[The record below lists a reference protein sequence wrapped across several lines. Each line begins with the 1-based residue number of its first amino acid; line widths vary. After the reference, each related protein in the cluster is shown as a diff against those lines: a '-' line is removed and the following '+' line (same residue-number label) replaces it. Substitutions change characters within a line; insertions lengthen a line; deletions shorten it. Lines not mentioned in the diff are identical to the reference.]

1 MSDSK
6 KFIVSHAPFWHN
18 GSSVSARHYNILA
31 AAIPALLFGIFQY
44 GGPALAV
51 AAFSVGSAM
60 LWELLLNKMMKRTQ
74 TVGDGHAAIIGLVFA
89 MMLPATAP
97 WWLVLTG
104 TFVSVVIGKMI
115 FGGIG
120 GNPFHPALIGMGILL
135 VSWGDYFDFNEA
147 LRNYELGIPMT
158 YPLWSAKFFGPDAV
172 AHFSAWDLLAG
183 QQIGGIGATFGI
195 GLIAGGLY
203 LIARGVVRWEIP
215 ASFLAGV
222 FVTAFIFHAAAPDRY
237 AGPLFHLFTGYT
249 LLGAFFLAPEDSSSP
264 VNFIPMLIYGAGAGM
279 LTMLIRNIGVYV
291 DGVVFA
297 VILMNIVNPL
307 IDKIR
312 PKAIGKVA

>member
-1 MSDSK
+1 MSDSQ

-18 GSSVSARHYNILA
+18 GSSVSERHFNMIA
-31 AAIPALLFGIFQY
+31 AALPAVLFGLTQY

-51 AAFSVGSAM
+51 IAFSVSTAM
-60 LWELLLNKMMKRTQ
+60 IWEMLLNAAMKRPQ
-74 TVGDGHAAIIGLVFA
+74 TVTDGHAALIGLVFA
-89 MMLPATAP
+89 MMLPASSP

-147 LRNYELGIPMT
+147 LRNYDLGVDML
-158 YPLWSAKFFGPDAV
+158 YPLWSAKFFGPEAV
-172 AHFSAWDLLAG
+172 AHFSSCGLLAG

-203 LIARGVVRWEIP
+203 LIARGFVRWEIP

-264 VNFIPMLIYGAGAGM
+264 VNFIPMLIYGAGAGV

-297 VILMNIVNPL
+297 VILMNIANPL

-312 PKAIGKVA
+312 PNAIGKVA